1 MSTIL
6 NAEISLTFALK
17 YQRGE
22 FVENIAVSLCDIE
35 AAGSKQKS
43 GNDLRNNLIKN
54 ITFSKAISEWISS
67 KLMQAQVKANTFT
80 KLLFIHF
87 TFDEVKLYQQY
98 KLAQLL

>member
-17 YQRGE
+17 YQRVE

-35 AAGSKQKS
+35 PGGSKQKS

-54 ITFSKAISEWISS
+54 VTFSKAISEWISS

-80 KLLFIHF
+80 KLEYFF
-87 TFDEVKLYQQY
+87 FLYILHLT
-98 KLAQLL
+98 K